1 MDIFFARRRTLFRT
15 VVRSNALPRRLS
27 EERPQTLPPWDF
39 SRRAS
44 APPAGRSAQHG
55 FTLIEL
61 LVVLV
66 ILSVLATVVGPKLFG
81 QTEAARRKTAVTQI
95 RNIESAIALYE
106 LDNGTFPTTEE
117 GLQALVEQPANAK
130 NWREGGY
137 LEKGKVPKD
146 PWKNPYVYVSP
157 GAHTQ
162 EYDLESYGADG
173 VDGGDGNAADV
184 ESWNIE

>member
-1 MDIFFARRRTLFRT
+1 MNRFFACLRTLFHTELRC
-15 VVRSNALPRRLS
+15 
-27 EERPQTLPPWDF
+27 ETLPSVDI
-39 SRRAS
+39 RRS
-44 APPAGRSAQHG
+44 APVRAAGPTAQGG

-66 ILSVLATVVGPKLFG
+66 SLSVLATVVGPKLFG
-81 QTEAARRKTAVTQI
+81 QTESARRKTAITQM
-95 RNIESAIALYE
+95 RNIESALALYE
-106 LDNGTFPTTEE
+106 LDNGGFPTTEE
-117 GLQALVEQPANAK
+117 GLQALVEQPSSAQ

-137 LEKGKVPKD
+137 LEKGKVPLD

-157 GAHTQ
+157 GSHTK

-173 VDGGDGNAADV
+173 ADGGDGKNADV

>member
-1 MDIFFARRRTLFRT
+1 MNLFFTSRCTPFRT
-15 VVRSNALPRRLS
+15 TVRSHALSVSVMQR
-27 EERPQTLPPWDF
+27 
-39 SRRAS
+39 
-44 APPAGRSAQHG
+44 G

-81 QTEAARRKTAVTQI
+81 QTESARRNTAIAQI
-95 RNIESAIALYE
+95 RNIESALALYE
-106 LDNGTFPTTEE
+106 LDNGAFPTTEE
-117 GLQALVEQPANAK
+117 GLRALVEQPGSAK

-146 PWKNPYVYVSP
+146 PWGSPYVYVSP
-157 GAHTQ
+157 GSHTP

-173 VDGGDGNAADV
+173 ADGGDRKNADV